1 MIKLKATI
9 ISMGMVLSVL
19 VFTPLH
25 AEAEPTLKQ
34 TMNWL
39 TDYLVRESGCTYDGD
54 TTIAITGASYDATGQ
69 YFIIKEDR
77 RVLSEKPDDLVTKR
91 IPLYAITK
99 VETIFR
105 ENAGC
110 AYVKIDTAKK
120 DIKIDDDLYLSSS
133 KLRFFRTKEAAER
146 VSKALRHAMK
156 LSHKPHRNELF

>member
-1 MIKLKATI
+1 MSVGI
-9 ISMGMVLSVL
+9 VLSVL

-77 RVLSEKPDDLVTKR
+77 RVLSEKPDDLVT
-91 IPLYAITK
+91 
-99 VETIFR
+99 
-105 ENAGC
+105 
-110 AYVKIDTAKK
+110 
-120 DIKIDDDLYLSSS
+120 
-133 KLRFFRTKEAAER
+133 
-146 VSKALRHAMK
+146 
-156 LSHKPHRNELF
+156 